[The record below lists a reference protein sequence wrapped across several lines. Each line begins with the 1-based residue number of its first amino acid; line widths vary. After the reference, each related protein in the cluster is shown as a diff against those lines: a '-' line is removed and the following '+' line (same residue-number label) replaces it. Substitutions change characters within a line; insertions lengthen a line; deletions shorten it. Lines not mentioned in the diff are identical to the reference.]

1 MKELPRLPNYNDYVH
16 RLYPNITDRSLVRE
30 VTFQVTNQCNL
41 RCDYCYEHHK
51 GTESMTLETGKRIV
65 DLLIHMWEEDKPGG
79 FINKSTKTV
88 VLDFIG
94 GEPMLEAPLISDI
107 CDYFFKQ
114 CAVKCCTLASG
125 ARISISTNGQ
135 NYFEPQVQAFVKK
148 FAPFLSLNVS
158 IDGHKALHDAH
169 RVDINGNGSFDKAI
183 RAYHAAAHLGGKQ
196 TKMTFVPS
204 SFPQMAEAIL
214 FMLDQD
220 PDFIAANYAYEPI
233 YTPHDA
239 SVLYDQ
245 LKIVSDHLISTKRVI
260 ACSILDH
267 NIGYRVDKQDDKNY
281 CGGSGGMLAF
291 DTQGKAYPCLRYCPI
306 SIGKEKAEKICI
318 GSMDGIYN
326 TPHTA
331 KIRDYLDAITLSS
344 QSTDECINCPVGVG
358 CGWCSAYNYEST
370 GDVNKRVTH
379 ICWAHKGRVL
389 ASCYYH
395 NKRYLELGDTTPKS
409 IELPDSDALQ
419 IITAAELEKLKD
431 LHRKAE
437 KKLLAERGEMNGVQ
451 NYTGGS
457 NH

>member
-1 MKELPRLPNYNDYVH
+1 MRELPRLPNYNDFIH
-16 RLYPNITDRSLVRE
+16 RLYPGVTDRSLVRE

-51 GTESMTLETGKRIV
+51 GTESMSLETGKRIV
-65 DLLIHMWEEDKPGG
+65 DLLIRMWEEDKPGG
-79 FINKSTKTV
+79 FISKKTKTV
-88 VLDFIG
+88 ILDFIG
-94 GEPMLEAPLISDI
+94 GEPLLEAPLISDI

-114 CAVKCCTLASG
+114 CALKGCTLASG

-135 NYFEPQVQAFVKK
+135 NYFEPQVQAFVKR

-169 RVDINGNGSFDKAI
+169 RVDAAGNGSFDKAI
-183 RAYHAAAHLGGKQ
+183 KAYHAAAGLGGKQ

-204 SFPQMAEAIL
+204 SFPQMSEAIL
-214 FMLDQD
+214 FMLEQS

-233 YTPHDA
+233 YTPQDA
-239 SVLYDQ
+239 RVLYDQ
-245 LKIVSDHLISTKRVI
+245 LKIVSDHLIATKRVI

-267 NIGYRVDKQDDKNY
+267 NIGYPVAKEDDKNY

-318 GSMDGIYN
+318 GDMQGIYN

-344 QSTDECINCPVGVG
+344 QSTPECINCPVGVG

-370 GDVNKRVTH
+370 GDVNRRVTN
-379 ICWAHKGRVL
+379 ICWAHKGRTL

-395 NKRYLELGDTTPKS
+395 NKRYLELRDTTPKAVL
-409 IELPDSDALQ
+409 LPEKDALQ
-419 IITAAELEKLKD
+419 IIPREEYEYLLRLQAE
-431 LHRKAE
+431 AE
-437 KKLLAERGEMNGVQ
+437 KVFLKEGGEDGI
-451 NYTGGS
+451 
-457 NH
+457 

>member
-1 MKELPRLPNYNDYVH
+1 MRELPRLPNYNDFIH
-16 RLYPNITDRSLVRE
+16 RLYHGVTDRSLVRE

-51 GTESMTLETGKRIV
+51 GTESMSLETGKRIV
-65 DLLIHMWEEDKPGG
+65 DLLIRMWEEDKPGG
-79 FINKSTKTV
+79 FISKKTKTV
-88 VLDFIG
+88 ILDFIG
-94 GEPMLEAPLISDI
+94 GEPLLEAPLISDI

-114 CAVKCCTLASG
+114 CALKGCTLASG

-135 NYFEPQVQAFVKK
+135 NYFEPQVQAFVKR

-169 RVDINGNGSFDKAI
+169 RVDAAGNGSFDKAI
-183 RAYHAAAHLGGKQ
+183 KAYHAAAGLGGKQ

-204 SFPQMAEAIL
+204 SFPQMSEAIL
-214 FMLDQD
+214 FMLEQS

-233 YTPHDA
+233 YTPQDA
-239 SVLYDQ
+239 RVLYDQ
-245 LKIVSDHLISTKRVI
+245 LKIVSDHLIATKRVI

-267 NIGYRVDKQDDKNY
+267 NIGYPVAKEDDKNY

-318 GSMDGIYN
+318 GDMQGIYN

-344 QSTDECINCPVGVG
+344 QSTPECINCPVGVG

-370 GDVNKRVTH
+370 GDVNRRVTN
-379 ICWAHKGRVL
+379 ICWAHKGRTL

-395 NKRYLELGDTTPKS
+395 NKRYLELRDTTPKAVL
-409 IELPDSDALQ
+409 LPEKDALQ
-419 IITAAELEKLKD
+419 IIPREEYEYLLRLQAE
-431 LHRKAE
+431 AE
-437 KKLLAERGEMNGVQ
+437 KVFLKEGGEDGI
-451 NYTGGS
+451 
-457 NH
+457 

>member
-1 MKELPRLPNYNDYVH
+1 MRELPRLPNYNDFIH
-16 RLYPNITDRSLVRE
+16 RLYPGVADRSLVRE

-51 GTESMTLETGKRIV
+51 GPESMSLETGKRIV
-65 DLLIHMWEEDKPGG
+65 DLLIRMWEEDKPGG
-79 FINKSTKTV
+79 FISKKTKTV
-88 VLDFIG
+88 ILDFIG
-94 GEPMLEAPLISDI
+94 GEPLLEAPLVSDI

-114 CAVKCCTLASG
+114 CALKGCTLASG

-135 NYFEPQVQAFVKK
+135 NYFEPQVQAFVKR

-169 RVDINGNGSFDKAI
+169 RVDAAGNGSFDKAI
-183 RAYHAAAHLGGKQ
+183 KAYHAAAGLGGKQ
-196 TKMTFVPS
+196 TKMTFVPA
-204 SFPQMAEAIL
+204 SFPQMSEAIL
-214 FMLDQD
+214 FMLDQN

-233 YTPHDA
+233 YTPQDA
-239 SVLYDQ
+239 RVLYDQ
-245 LKIVSDHLISTKRVI
+245 LKIVSDHLIATKRVI

-267 NIGYRVDKQDDKNY
+267 NIGYPVAKEDDKNY

-318 GSMDGIYN
+318 GDMQGIYN

-344 QSTDECINCPVGVG
+344 QSTPECINCPVGVG

-370 GDVNKRVTH
+370 GDVNRRVTN
-379 ICWAHKGRVL
+379 ICWAHKGRTL

-395 NKRYLELGDTTPKS
+395 NKRYLELRDTTP
-409 IELPDSDALQ
+409 IAVLLPEKDALQ
-419 IITAAELEKLKD
+419 IIPREEYEYLLRLQAE
-431 LHRKAE
+431 AE
-437 KKLLAERGEMNGVQ
+437 KVFLKEGGEDGI
-451 NYTGGS
+451 
-457 NH
+457 

>member
-1 MKELPRLPNYNDYVH
+1 MRELPRLPNYNDFIH
-16 RLYPNITDRSLVRE
+16 RLYPGVTDRSLVRE

-51 GTESMTLETGKRIV
+51 GTESMSLETGKRIV
-65 DLLIHMWEEDKPGG
+65 DLLIRMWEKDKPGG
-79 FINKSTKTV
+79 FISKKTKTV
-88 VLDFIG
+88 ILDFIG
-94 GEPMLEAPLISDI
+94 GEPLLEAPLISDI

-114 CAVKCCTLASG
+114 CALKGCTLASG

-135 NYFEPQVQAFVKK
+135 NYFEPQVQAFVKR

-169 RVDINGNGSFDKAI
+169 RVDAAGNGSFDKAI
-183 RAYHAAAHLGGKQ
+183 KAYHAAAGLGGKQ

-204 SFPQMAEAIL
+204 SFPQMSEAIL
-214 FMLDQD
+214 FMLEQS

-233 YTPHDA
+233 YTPQDA
-239 SVLYDQ
+239 RVLYDQ
-245 LKIVSDHLISTKRVI
+245 LKIVSDHLIATKRVI

-267 NIGYRVDKQDDKNY
+267 NIGYPVAKEDDKNY

-318 GSMDGIYN
+318 GDMQGIYN

-344 QSTDECINCPVGVG
+344 QSTPECINCPVGVG

-370 GDVNKRVTH
+370 GDVNRRVTN
-379 ICWAHKGRVL
+379 ICWAHKGRTL

-395 NKRYLELGDTTPKS
+395 NKRYLELRDTTPKAVL
-409 IELPDSDALQ
+409 LPEKDALQ
-419 IITAAELEKLKD
+419 IIPREEYEYLLRLQAE
-431 LHRKAE
+431 AE
-437 KKLLAERGEMNGVQ
+437 KVFLKEGGEDGI
-451 NYTGGS
+451 
-457 NH
+457 

>member
-1 MKELPRLPNYNDYVH
+1 MRELPRLPNYNDFIH
-16 RLYPNITDRSLVRE
+16 RLYPGVTDRSLVRE

-51 GTESMTLETGKRIV
+51 GTESMSLETGKRIV
-65 DLLIHMWEEDKPGG
+65 DLLIRMWEEDKPGS
-79 FINKSTKTV
+79 FISKKTKTV
-88 VLDFIG
+88 ILDFIG
-94 GEPMLEAPLISDI
+94 GEPLLEAPLISDI

-114 CAVKCCTLASG
+114 CALKGCTLASG

-135 NYFEPQVQAFVKK
+135 NYFEPQVQAFVKR

-169 RVDINGNGSFDKAI
+169 RVDAAGNGSFDKAI
-183 RAYHAAAHLGGKQ
+183 KAYHAAAGLGGKQ

-204 SFPQMAEAIL
+204 SFPQMSEAIL
-214 FMLDQD
+214 FMLEQS

-233 YTPHDA
+233 YTPQDA
-239 SVLYDQ
+239 RVLYDQ
-245 LKIVSDHLISTKRVI
+245 LKIVSDHLIATKRVI

-267 NIGYRVDKQDDKNY
+267 NIGYPVAKEDDKNY

-318 GSMDGIYN
+318 GDMQGIYN

-344 QSTDECINCPVGVG
+344 QSTPECINCPVGVG

-370 GDVNKRVTH
+370 GDVNRRVTN
-379 ICWAHKGRVL
+379 ICWAHKGRTL

-395 NKRYLELGDTTPKS
+395 NKRYLELRDTTPKAVL
-409 IELPDSDALQ
+409 LPEKDALQ
-419 IITAAELEKLKD
+419 IIPREEYEYLLRLQAE
-431 LHRKAE
+431 AE
-437 KKLLAERGEMNGVQ
+437 KVFLKEGGEDGF
-451 NYTGGS
+451 
-457 NH
+457 

>member
-1 MKELPRLPNYNDYVH
+1 MRELPRLPNYNDFIH
-16 RLYPNITDRSLVRE
+16 RLYPGVADRSLVRE

-51 GTESMTLETGKRIV
+51 GPESMSLETGKRIV
-65 DLLIHMWEEDKPGG
+65 DLLIRMWEDDKPDG
-79 FINKSTKTV
+79 FISKKTKTV
-88 VLDFIG
+88 ILDFIG
-94 GEPMLEAPLISDI
+94 GEPLLEAPLISDI

-114 CAVKCCTLASG
+114 CALKGCTLASG

-135 NYFEPQVQAFVKK
+135 NYFEPQVQAFVKR

-169 RVDINGNGSFDKAI
+169 RVDAAGNGSFDKAI
-183 RAYHAAAHLGGKQ
+183 KAYHAAAGLGGKQ
-196 TKMTFVPS
+196 TKMTFVPA
-204 SFPQMAEAIL
+204 SFPQMSEAIL
-214 FMLDQD
+214 FMLEQN

-233 YTPHDA
+233 YTPQDA
-239 SVLYDQ
+239 RVLYDQ
-245 LKIVSDHLISTKRVI
+245 LKIVSDHLIATKRVI

-267 NIGYRVDKQDDKNY
+267 NIGYPVAKEDDKNY

-318 GSMDGIYN
+318 GDMQGIYN

-344 QSTDECINCPVGVG
+344 QSTPECINCPVGVG

-370 GDVNKRVTH
+370 GDVNRRVTN
-379 ICWAHKGRVL
+379 ICWAHKGRTL

-395 NKRYLELGDTTPKS
+395 NKRYLELRDTTPKAVL
-409 IELPDSDALQ
+409 LPEKDALQ
-419 IITAAELEKLKD
+419 IIPCEEYEYLLRLQTE
-431 LHRKAE
+431 AE
-437 KKLLAERGEMNGVQ
+437 KVFLKEGGEDGI
-451 NYTGGS
+451 
-457 NH
+457 

>member
-1 MKELPRLPNYNDYVH
+1 MRELPRLPNYNDFIH
-16 RLYPNITDRSLVRE
+16 RLYPGVTDRSLVRE

-51 GTESMTLETGKRIV
+51 GTESMSLETGKRIV
-65 DLLIHMWEEDKPGG
+65 DLLIRMWEEDKPGG
-79 FINKSTKTV
+79 FISKKTKTV
-88 VLDFIG
+88 ILDFIG
-94 GEPMLEAPLISDI
+94 GEPLLEAPLISDI

-114 CAVKCCTLASG
+114 CALKGCTLASG

-135 NYFEPQVQAFVKK
+135 NYFEPQVQAFVKR

-169 RVDINGNGSFDKAI
+169 RVDAAGNGSFDKAI
-183 RAYHAAAHLGGKQ
+183 KAYHAAAGLGGKQ

-204 SFPQMAEAIL
+204 SFPQMSEAIL
-214 FMLDQD
+214 FMLEQS

-233 YTPHDA
+233 YTPQDA
-239 SVLYDQ
+239 RVLYDQ
-245 LKIVSDHLISTKRVI
+245 LKIVSDHLIATKRVI

-267 NIGYRVDKQDDKNY
+267 NIGYPVAKEDDKNY

-318 GSMDGIYN
+318 GDMQGIYN

-344 QSTDECINCPVGVG
+344 QSTPECINCPVGVG

-370 GDVNKRVTH
+370 GDVNRRVTN
-379 ICWAHKGRVL
+379 ICWAHKGRTL

-395 NKRYLELGDTTPKS
+395 NKRYLELRDTTPKAVL
-409 IELPDSDALQ
+409 LPEKDALQ
-419 IITAAELEKLKD
+419 IIPREEYEYLLRLQA
-431 LHRKAE
+431 KAE
-437 KKLLAERGEMNGVQ
+437 KVFLKEGGEDGI
-451 NYTGGS
+451 
-457 NH
+457 

>member
-1 MKELPRLPNYNDYVH
+1 MRELPRLPNYNDFIH
-16 RLYPNITDRSLVRE
+16 RLYPGVADRSLVRE

-51 GTESMTLETGKRIV
+51 GPESMSLETGKRIV
-65 DLLIHMWEEDKPGG
+65 DLLIRMWEEDKPGG
-79 FINKSTKTV
+79 FISKKTKTV
-88 VLDFIG
+88 ILDFIG
-94 GEPMLEAPLISDI
+94 GEPLLEAPLVSDI

-114 CAVKCCTLASG
+114 CALKGCTLASG

-135 NYFEPQVQAFVKK
+135 NYFEPQVQAFVKR

-169 RVDINGNGSFDKAI
+169 RVDAAGNGSFDKAI
-183 RAYHAAAHLGGKQ
+183 KAYHAAAGLGGKQ

-204 SFPQMAEAIL
+204 SFPQMSEAIL
-214 FMLDQD
+214 FMLEQS

-233 YTPHDA
+233 YTPQDA
-239 SVLYDQ
+239 RVLYDQ
-245 LKIVSDHLISTKRVI
+245 LKIVSDHLIATKRVI

-267 NIGYRVDKQDDKNY
+267 NIGYPVAKEDDKNY

-318 GSMDGIYN
+318 GDMQGIYN
-326 TPHTA
+326 MPHTA

-344 QSTDECINCPVGVG
+344 QSTPECINCPVGVG

-370 GDVNKRVTH
+370 GDVNRRVTN
-379 ICWAHKGRVL
+379 ICWAHKGRTL

-395 NKRYLELGDTTPKS
+395 NKRYLELRDTTPKAVL
-409 IELPDSDALQ
+409 LPEKDALQ
-419 IITAAELEKLKD
+419 IIPREEYEYLLRLQTE
-431 LHRKAE
+431 AE
-437 KKLLAERGEMNGVQ
+437 KAFLKE
-451 NYTGGS
+451 GGADGI
-457 NH
+457 

>member
-1 MKELPRLPNYNDYVH
+1 MRELPRLPNYNDFIH
-16 RLYPNITDRSLVRE
+16 RLYPGVTDRSLVRE

-51 GTESMTLETGKRIV
+51 GTESMSLETGKRIV
-65 DLLIHMWEEDKPGG
+65 DLLIRMWEEDKPGG
-79 FINKSTKTV
+79 FISKKTKTV
-88 VLDFIG
+88 ILDFIG
-94 GEPMLEAPLISDI
+94 GEPLLEAPLISDI

-114 CAVKCCTLASG
+114 CALKGCTLASG

-135 NYFEPQVQAFVKK
+135 NYFEPQVQAFVKR

-169 RVDINGNGSFDKAI
+169 RVDAAGNGSFDKAI
-183 RAYHAAAHLGGKQ
+183 KAYHAAAGLGGKQ

-204 SFPQMAEAIL
+204 SFPQMSEAIL
-214 FMLDQD
+214 FMLEQS

-233 YTPHDA
+233 YTPQDA
-239 SVLYDQ
+239 RVLYDQ
-245 LKIVSDHLISTKRVI
+245 LKIVSDHLIATKRVI

-267 NIGYRVDKQDDKNY
+267 NIGYPVAKEDDKNY

-318 GSMDGIYN
+318 GDMQGIYN

-344 QSTDECINCPVGVG
+344 QSTPECINCPVGVG
-358 CGWCSAYNYEST
+358 CGWCSAYNYQCT
-370 GDVNKRVTH
+370 GTPDKRVTY
-379 ICWAHKGRVL
+379 ICPMHKARVL
-389 ASCYYH
+389 ANAYYW
-395 NKRYLELGDTTPKS
+395 NNLYRKRGDTARYRLDIPDAWALEIIPYAELSMLKS
-409 IELPDSDALQ
+409 ISKE
-419 IITAAELEKLKD
+419 
-431 LHRKAE
+431 
-437 KKLLAERGEMNGVQ
+437 G
-451 NYTGGS
+451 
-457 NH
+457 

>member
-1 MKELPRLPNYNDYVH
+1 MRELPRLPNYNDFIH
-16 RLYPNITDRSLVRE
+16 RLYPGVTDRSLVRE

-51 GTESMTLETGKRIV
+51 GTESMSLETGKRIV
-65 DLLIHMWEEDKPGG
+65 DLLIRMWEEDKPGS
-79 FINKSTKTV
+79 FISKKTKTV
-88 VLDFIG
+88 ILDFIG
-94 GEPMLEAPLISDI
+94 GEPLLEAPLISDI

-114 CAVKCCTLASG
+114 CALKGCTLASG

-135 NYFEPQVQAFVKK
+135 NYFEPQVQAFVKR

-169 RVDINGNGSFDKAI
+169 RVDAAGNGSFDKAI
-183 RAYHAAAHLGGKQ
+183 KAYHAAAGLGGKQ

-204 SFPQMAEAIL
+204 SFPQMSEAIL
-214 FMLDQD
+214 FMLEQS

-233 YTPHDA
+233 YTPQDA
-239 SVLYDQ
+239 RVLYDQ
-245 LKIVSDHLISTKRVI
+245 LKIVSDHLIATKRVI

-267 NIGYRVDKQDDKNY
+267 NIGYPVAKEDDKNY

-318 GSMDGIYN
+318 GDMQGVYN

-344 QSTDECINCPVGVG
+344 QSTPECINCPVGVG

-370 GDVNKRVTH
+370 GDVNRRVTN
-379 ICWAHKGRVL
+379 ICWAHKGRTL

-395 NKRYLELGDTTPKS
+395 NKRYLELRDTTPKAVL
-409 IELPDSDALQ
+409 LPEKDALQ
-419 IITAAELEKLKD
+419 IIPREEYEYLLRLQTE
-431 LHRKAE
+431 AE
-437 KKLLAERGEMNGVQ
+437 KVFLKEGGEDGI
-451 NYTGGS
+451 
-457 NH
+457 

>member
-1 MKELPRLPNYNDYVH
+1 MRELPRLPNYNDFIH
-16 RLYPNITDRSLVRE
+16 RLYPGVTDRSLVRE
-30 VTFQVTNQCNL
+30 VTFQITNQCNL

-51 GTESMTLETGKRIV
+51 GTESMSLETGKRIV
-65 DLLIHMWEEDKPGG
+65 DLLIRMWEEDKPGG
-79 FINKSTKTV
+79 FISKKTKTV
-88 VLDFIG
+88 ILDFIG
-94 GEPMLEAPLISDI
+94 GEPLLEAPLISGI

-114 CAVKCCTLASG
+114 CALKGCTLASG

-135 NYFEPQVQAFVKK
+135 NYFEPQVQAFVKR

-169 RVDINGNGSFDKAI
+169 RVDAAGNGSFDKAI
-183 RAYHAAAHLGGKQ
+183 KAYHAAAGLGGKQ
-196 TKMTFVPS
+196 TKMTFVPA
-204 SFPQMAEAIL
+204 SFPQMSEAIL
-214 FMLDQD
+214 FMLDQN

-233 YTPHDA
+233 YTPQDA
-239 SVLYDQ
+239 RVLYDQ
-245 LKIVSDHLISTKRVI
+245 LKIVSDHLIATKRVI

-267 NIGYRVDKQDDKNY
+267 NIGYPVAKEDDKNY

-318 GSMDGIYN
+318 GDVQGIYN

-344 QSTDECINCPVGVG
+344 QSTPECINCPVGVG

-370 GDVNKRVTH
+370 GDVNRRVTN
-379 ICWAHKGRVL
+379 ICWAHKGRTL

-395 NKRYLELGDTTPKS
+395 NKRYLELRDTTPKAVL
-409 IELPDSDALQ
+409 LPEKDALQ
-419 IITAAELEKLKD
+419 IIPREEYEYLLRLQAE
-431 LHRKAE
+431 AE
-437 KKLLAERGEMNGVQ
+437 KVFLKEGGEDGI
-451 NYTGGS
+451 
-457 NH
+457 

>member
-1 MKELPRLPNYNDYVH
+1 
-16 RLYPNITDRSLVRE
+16 
-30 VTFQVTNQCNL
+30 
-41 RCDYCYEHHK
+41 
-51 GTESMTLETGKRIV
+51 
-65 DLLIHMWEEDKPGG
+65 
-79 FINKSTKTV
+79 
-88 VLDFIG
+88 
-94 GEPMLEAPLISDI
+94 
-107 CDYFFKQ
+107 
-114 CAVKCCTLASG
+114 
-125 ARISISTNGQ
+125 
-135 NYFEPQVQAFVKK
+135 
-148 FAPFLSLNVS
+148 
-158 IDGHKALHDAH
+158 
-169 RVDINGNGSFDKAI
+169 
-183 RAYHAAAHLGGKQ
+183 
-196 TKMTFVPS
+196 
-204 SFPQMAEAIL
+204 MAEAIL

-267 NIGYRVDKQDDKNY
+267 NIGYRVDKKDDKNY

-306 SIGKEKAEKICI
+306 AIGDEKAAKICI
-318 GSMDGIYN
+318 GDMQGIYN

-389 ASCYYH
+389 SSCYYH

-419 IITAAELEKLKD
+419 IITASELEKLKD
-431 LHRKAE
+431 LHRKA
-437 KKLLAERGEMNGVQ
+437 KRKLLAERGEMNGVQ

>member
-1 MKELPRLPNYNDYVH
+1 MRELPRLPNYNDFIH
-16 RLYPNITDRSLVRE
+16 RLYPGVTDRSLVRE

-51 GTESMTLETGKRIV
+51 GTESMSLETGKRIV
-65 DLLIHMWEEDKPGG
+65 DLLIRMWEEDKPGS
-79 FINKSTKTV
+79 FISKKTKTV
-88 VLDFIG
+88 ILDFIG
-94 GEPMLEAPLISDI
+94 GEPLLEAPLISDI

-114 CAVKCCTLASG
+114 CALKGCTLASG

-135 NYFEPQVQAFVKK
+135 NYFEPQVQAFVKR

-169 RVDINGNGSFDKAI
+169 RVDAAGNGSFDKAI
-183 RAYHAAAHLGGKQ
+183 KAYHAAAGLGGKQ

-204 SFPQMAEAIL
+204 SFPQMSEAIL
-214 FMLDQD
+214 FMLEQS

-233 YTPHDA
+233 YTPQDA
-239 SVLYDQ
+239 RVLYDQ
-245 LKIVSDHLISTKRVI
+245 LKIVSDHLIATKRVI

-267 NIGYRVDKQDDKNY
+267 NIGYPVAKEDDKNY

-318 GSMDGIYN
+318 GDMQGIYN

-344 QSTDECINCPVGVG
+344 QSTPECINCPVGVG

-370 GDVNKRVTH
+370 GDVNRRVTN
-379 ICWAHKGRVL
+379 ICWAHKGRTL

-395 NKRYLELGDTTPKS
+395 NKRYLELRDTTPKAVL
-409 IELPDSDALQ
+409 LPEKDALQ
-419 IITAAELEKLKD
+419 IIPREEYEYLLRLQAE
-431 LHRKAE
+431 AE
-437 KKLLAERGEMNGVQ
+437 KVFLKEGGEDGI
-451 NYTGGS
+451 
-457 NH
+457 

>member
-1 MKELPRLPNYNDYVH
+1 MRELPRLPNYNDFIH
-16 RLYPNITDRSLVRE
+16 RLYPGVTDRSLVRE
-30 VTFQVTNQCNL
+30 VTFQITNQCNL

-51 GTESMTLETGKRIV
+51 GTESMSLETGKRIV
-65 DLLIHMWEEDKPGG
+65 DLLIRMWEEDKPGS
-79 FINKSTKTV
+79 FISKKTKTV
-88 VLDFIG
+88 ILDFIG
-94 GEPMLEAPLISDI
+94 GEPLLEAPLISDI

-114 CAVKCCTLASG
+114 CALKGCTLASG

-135 NYFEPQVQAFVKK
+135 NYFEPQVQAFVKR

-169 RVDINGNGSFDKAI
+169 RVDAAGNGSFDKAI
-183 RAYHAAAHLGGKQ
+183 KAYHAAAGLGGKQ

-204 SFPQMAEAIL
+204 SFPQMSEAIL
-214 FMLDQD
+214 FMLEQS

-233 YTPHDA
+233 YTPQDA
-239 SVLYDQ
+239 RVLYDQ
-245 LKIVSDHLISTKRVI
+245 LKIVSDHLIATKRVI

-267 NIGYRVDKQDDKNY
+267 NIGYPVAKEDDKNY

-318 GSMDGIYN
+318 GDMQGIYN

-344 QSTDECINCPVGVG
+344 QSTPECINCPVGVG

-370 GDVNKRVTH
+370 GDVNRRVTN
-379 ICWAHKGRVL
+379 ICWAHKGRTL

-395 NKRYLELGDTTPKS
+395 NKRYLELRDTTPKAVL
-409 IELPDSDALQ
+409 LPEKDALQ
-419 IITAAELEKLKD
+419 IIPREEYEYLLRLQTE
-431 LHRKAE
+431 AE
-437 KKLLAERGEMNGVQ
+437 KVFLKEGGEDGI
-451 NYTGGS
+451 
-457 NH
+457 

>member
-1 MKELPRLPNYNDYVH
+1 MRELPRLPNYNDFIH
-16 RLYPNITDRSLVRE
+16 RLYPGVADRSLVRE

-51 GTESMTLETGKRIV
+51 GPESMSLETGKRIV
-65 DLLIHMWEEDKPGG
+65 DLLIRMWEEDKPGG
-79 FINKSTKTV
+79 FISKKTKTV
-88 VLDFIG
+88 ILDFIG
-94 GEPMLEAPLISDI
+94 GEPLLEAPLVSDI

-114 CAVKCCTLASG
+114 CASKGCTLASG

-135 NYFEPQVQAFVKK
+135 NYFEPQVQAFVKR

-169 RVDINGNGSFDKAI
+169 RVDAAGNGSFDKAI
-183 RAYHAAAHLGGKQ
+183 KAYHAAAGLGGKQ
-196 TKMTFVPS
+196 TKMTFVPA
-204 SFPQMAEAIL
+204 SFPQMSEAIL
-214 FMLDQD
+214 FMLDQN

-233 YTPHDA
+233 YTPQDA
-239 SVLYDQ
+239 RVLYDQ
-245 LKIVSDHLISTKRVI
+245 LKIVSDHLIATKRVI

-267 NIGYRVDKQDDKNY
+267 NIGYPVAKEDDKNY

-318 GSMDGIYN
+318 GDMQGIYN

-344 QSTDECINCPVGVG
+344 QSTPECINCPVGVG

-370 GDVNKRVTH
+370 GDVNRRVTN
-379 ICWAHKGRVL
+379 ICWAHKGRTL

-395 NKRYLELGDTTPKS
+395 NKRYLELRDTTPKAVL
-409 IELPDSDALQ
+409 LPEKDALQ
-419 IITAAELEKLKD
+419 IIPREEYEYLLRLQAE
-431 LHRKAE
+431 AE
-437 KKLLAERGEMNGVQ
+437 KVFLKEGGEDGI
-451 NYTGGS
+451 
-457 NH
+457 

>member
-1 MKELPRLPNYNDYVH
+1 MRELPRLPNYNDFIH
-16 RLYPNITDRSLVRE
+16 RLYTGVADRSLVRE

-51 GTESMTLETGKRIV
+51 GPESMSLETGKRIV
-65 DLLIHMWEEDKPGG
+65 DLLIRMWEDDKPGG
-79 FINKSTKTV
+79 FISKKTKTV
-88 VLDFIG
+88 ILDFIG
-94 GEPMLEAPLISDI
+94 GEPLLEAPLISDI

-114 CAVKCCTLASG
+114 CALKGCTLASG

-135 NYFEPQVQAFVKK
+135 NYFEPQVQAFVKR

-169 RVDINGNGSFDKAI
+169 RVDAAGNGSFDKAI
-183 RAYHAAAHLGGKQ
+183 KAYHAAAGLGGKQ
-196 TKMTFVPS
+196 TKMTFVPA
-204 SFPQMAEAIL
+204 SFPQMSEAIL
-214 FMLDQD
+214 FMLEQN

-233 YTPHDA
+233 YTPQDA
-239 SVLYDQ
+239 RVLYDQ
-245 LKIVSDHLISTKRVI
+245 LKIVSDHLIATKRVI

-267 NIGYRVDKQDDKNY
+267 NIGYPVAKEDDKNY

-318 GSMDGIYN
+318 GDMQGIYN

-344 QSTDECINCPVGVG
+344 QSTPECINCPVGVG

-370 GDVNKRVTH
+370 GDVNRRVTN
-379 ICWAHKGRVL
+379 ICWAHKGRTL

-395 NKRYLELGDTTPKS
+395 NKRYLELRDTTPKAVL
-409 IELPDSDALQ
+409 LPEKDALQ
-419 IITAAELEKLKD
+419 IIPREEYEYLLRLQTE
-431 LHRKAE
+431 AE
-437 KKLLAERGEMNGVQ
+437 KVFLKEGGVD
-451 NYTGGS
+451 GI
-457 NH
+457 

>member
-1 MKELPRLPNYNDYVH
+1 MRELPRLPNYNDFIH
-16 RLYPNITDRSLVRE
+16 RLYPGVADRSLVRE

-51 GTESMTLETGKRIV
+51 GPESMSLETGKRIV
-65 DLLIHMWEEDKPGG
+65 DLLIRMWEEDKPGG
-79 FINKSTKTV
+79 FISKKTKTV
-88 VLDFIG
+88 ILDFIG
-94 GEPMLEAPLISDI
+94 GEPLLEAPLISDI

-114 CAVKCCTLASG
+114 CALKGCTLASG

-135 NYFEPQVQAFVKK
+135 NYFEPQVQAFVKR

-169 RVDINGNGSFDKAI
+169 RVDAAGNGSFDKAI
-183 RAYHAAAHLGGKQ
+183 KAYHAAAGLGGKQ
-196 TKMTFVPS
+196 TKMTFVPA
-204 SFPQMAEAIL
+204 SFPQMSEAIL
-214 FMLDQD
+214 FMLEQS

-233 YTPHDA
+233 YTPQDA
-239 SVLYDQ
+239 RVLYDQ
-245 LKIVSDHLISTKRVI
+245 LKIVSDHLIATKRVI

-267 NIGYRVDKQDDKNY
+267 NIGYPVAKEDDKNY

-291 DTQGKAYPCLRYCPI
+291 DVEGKAYPCLRYCPI

-318 GSMDGIYN
+318 GDMQGIYN

-344 QSTDECINCPVGVG
+344 QSTPECINCPVGVG

-370 GDVNKRVTH
+370 GDVNLRVTN
-379 ICWAHKGRVL
+379 ICWAHKGRTL

-395 NKRYLELGDTTPKS
+395 NKRYLELRDTTPKAVL
-409 IELPDSDALQ
+409 LPEKDALQ
-419 IITAAELEKLKD
+419 IIPREEYEYLLRLQTE
-431 LHRKAE
+431 AE
-437 KKLLAERGEMNGVQ
+437 KVFLKEGGEDGI
-451 NYTGGS
+451 
-457 NH
+457 

>member
-1 MKELPRLPNYNDYVH
+1 MRELPRLPNYNDFIH
-16 RLYPNITDRSLVRE
+16 RLYPGVTDRSLVRE

-51 GTESMTLETGKRIV
+51 GTESMSLETGKRIV
-65 DLLIHMWEEDKPGG
+65 DLLIRMWEEDKPGG
-79 FINKSTKTV
+79 FISKKTKTV
-88 VLDFIG
+88 ILDFIG
-94 GEPMLEAPLISDI
+94 GEPLLEAPLISDI

-114 CAVKCCTLASG
+114 CALKGCTIASG

-135 NYFEPQVQAFVKK
+135 NYFEPQVQAFVKR

-169 RVDINGNGSFDKAI
+169 RVDAAGNGSFDKAI
-183 RAYHAAAHLGGKQ
+183 KAYHAAAGLGGKQ

-204 SFPQMAEAIL
+204 SFPQMSEAIL
-214 FMLDQD
+214 FMLEQS

-233 YTPHDA
+233 YTPQDA
-239 SVLYDQ
+239 RVLYDQ
-245 LKIVSDHLISTKRVI
+245 LKIVSDHLIATKRVI

-267 NIGYRVDKQDDKNY
+267 NIGYPVAKEDDKNY

-318 GSMDGIYN
+318 GDMQGIYN

-344 QSTDECINCPVGVG
+344 QSTPECINCPVGVG

-370 GDVNKRVTH
+370 GDVNRRVTN
-379 ICWAHKGRVL
+379 ICWAHKGRTL

-395 NKRYLELGDTTPKS
+395 NKRYLELRDTTPKAVL
-409 IELPDSDALQ
+409 LPEKDALQ
-419 IITAAELEKLKD
+419 IIPREEYEYLLRLQAE
-431 LHRKAE
+431 AE
-437 KKLLAERGEMNGVQ
+437 KVFLKEGGEDGI
-451 NYTGGS
+451 
-457 NH
+457 

>member
-1 MKELPRLPNYNDYVH
+1 MRELPRLPNYNDFIH
-16 RLYPNITDRSLVRE
+16 RLYPGVADRSLVRE

-51 GTESMTLETGKRIV
+51 GPESMSLETGKRIV
-65 DLLIHMWEEDKPGG
+65 DLLIRMWEEDKPGG
-79 FINKSTKTV
+79 FISKKTKTV
-88 VLDFIG
+88 ILDFIG
-94 GEPMLEAPLISDI
+94 GEPLLEAPLISDI

-114 CAVKCCTLASG
+114 CALKGCTLASG

-135 NYFEPQVQAFVKK
+135 NYFEPQVQAFVKR

-169 RVDINGNGSFDKAI
+169 RVDAAGNGSFDKAI
-183 RAYHAAAHLGGKQ
+183 KAYHAAAGLGGKQ
-196 TKMTFVPS
+196 TKMTFVPV
-204 SFPQMAEAIL
+204 SFPQMSEAIL
-214 FMLDQD
+214 FMLEQN

-233 YTPHDA
+233 YTPQDA
-239 SVLYDQ
+239 RVLYDQ
-245 LKIVSDHLISTKRVI
+245 LKIVSDHLIATKRVI

-267 NIGYRVDKQDDKNY
+267 NIGYPVAKEDDKNY

-318 GSMDGIYN
+318 GDMQGIYN

-344 QSTDECINCPVGVG
+344 QSTPECINCPVGVG

-370 GDVNKRVTH
+370 GDVNRRVTN
-379 ICWAHKGRVL
+379 ICWAHKGRTL

-395 NKRYLELGDTTPKS
+395 NKRYLELRDTTPKAVL
-409 IELPDSDALQ
+409 LPEKDALQ
-419 IITAAELEKLKD
+419 IIPREEYEYLLRLQTE
-431 LHRKAE
+431 AE
-437 KKLLAERGEMNGVQ
+437 KVFLKEGGEDGI
-451 NYTGGS
+451 
-457 NH
+457 

>member
-1 MKELPRLPNYNDYVH
+1 MRELPRLPNYNDFIH
-16 RLYPNITDRSLVRE
+16 RLYPGVTDRSLVRE

-51 GTESMTLETGKRIV
+51 GTESMSLETGKRIV
-65 DLLIHMWEEDKPGG
+65 DLLIRMWEEDKPGS
-79 FINKSTKTV
+79 FISKKTKTV
-88 VLDFIG
+88 ILDFIG
-94 GEPMLEAPLISDI
+94 GEPLLEAPLISDI

-114 CAVKCCTLASG
+114 CALKGCTLASG

-135 NYFEPQVQAFVKK
+135 NYFEPQVQAFVKR

-169 RVDINGNGSFDKAI
+169 RVDAAGNGSFDKAI
-183 RAYHAAAHLGGKQ
+183 KAYHAAAGLGGKQ

-204 SFPQMAEAIL
+204 SFPQMSEAIL
-214 FMLDQD
+214 FMLEQS

-233 YTPHDA
+233 YTPQDA
-239 SVLYDQ
+239 RVLYDQ
-245 LKIVSDHLISTKRVI
+245 LKIVSDHLIATKRVI

-267 NIGYRVDKQDDKNY
+267 NIGYPVAKEDDKNY

-291 DTQGKAYPCLRYCPI
+291 DVEGKAYPCLRYCPI

-318 GSMDGIYN
+318 GDMQGIYN

-344 QSTDECINCPVGVG
+344 QSTPECINCPVGVG

-370 GDVNKRVTH
+370 GDVNRRVTN
-379 ICWAHKGRVL
+379 ICWAHKGRTL

-395 NKRYLELGDTTPKS
+395 NKRYLELRDTTPKAVL
-409 IELPDSDALQ
+409 LPEKDALQ
-419 IITAAELEKLKD
+419 IIPREEYEYLLRLQTE
-431 LHRKAE
+431 AE
-437 KKLLAERGEMNGVQ
+437 KVFLKEGGEDGI
-451 NYTGGS
+451 
-457 NH
+457 

>member
-1 MKELPRLPNYNDYVH
+1 MRELPRLPNYNDFIH
-16 RLYPNITDRSLVRE
+16 RLYPGVTDRSLVRE

-51 GTESMTLETGKRIV
+51 GTESMSLETGKRIV
-65 DLLIHMWEEDKPGG
+65 DLLIRMWEEDKTGG
-79 FINKSTKTV
+79 FISKKTKTV
-88 VLDFIG
+88 ILDFIG
-94 GEPMLEAPLISDI
+94 GEPLLEAPLISDI

-114 CAVKCCTLASG
+114 CALKGCTLASG

-135 NYFEPQVQAFVKK
+135 NYFEPQVQAFVKR

-169 RVDINGNGSFDKAI
+169 RVDAAGNGSFDKAI
-183 RAYHAAAHLGGKQ
+183 KAYHAAAGLGGKQ

-204 SFPQMAEAIL
+204 SFPQMSEAIL
-214 FMLDQD
+214 FMLEQS

-233 YTPHDA
+233 YTPQDA
-239 SVLYDQ
+239 RVLYDQ
-245 LKIVSDHLISTKRVI
+245 LKIVSDHLIATKRVI

-267 NIGYRVDKQDDKNY
+267 NIGYPVAKEDDKNY

-318 GSMDGIYN
+318 GDMQGIYN

-344 QSTDECINCPVGVG
+344 QSTPECINCPVGVG

-370 GDVNKRVTH
+370 GDVNRRVTN
-379 ICWAHKGRVL
+379 ICWAHKGRTL

-395 NKRYLELGDTTPKS
+395 NKRYLELRDTTPKAVL
-409 IELPDSDALQ
+409 LPEKDALQ
-419 IITAAELEKLKD
+419 IIPREEYEYLLRLQAE
-431 LHRKAE
+431 AE
-437 KKLLAERGEMNGVQ
+437 KVFLKEGGEDGI
-451 NYTGGS
+451 
-457 NH
+457 

>member
-1 MKELPRLPNYNDYVH
+1 MRELPRLPNYNDFIH
-16 RLYPNITDRSLVRE
+16 RLYPGVADRSLVRE
-30 VTFQVTNQCNL
+30 VTFQVTNKCNL

-51 GTESMTLETGKRIV
+51 GPESMSLETGKRIV
-65 DLLIHMWEEDKPGG
+65 DLLIRMWEEDKPGG
-79 FINKSTKTV
+79 FISKKTKTV
-88 VLDFIG
+88 ILDFIG
-94 GEPMLEAPLISDI
+94 GEPLLEAPLVSDI

-114 CAVKCCTLASG
+114 CALKGCTLASG

-135 NYFEPQVQAFVKK
+135 NYFEPQVQAFVKR

-169 RVDINGNGSFDKAI
+169 RVDAAGNGSFDKAI
-183 RAYHAAAHLGGKQ
+183 KAYHAAAGLGGKQ
-196 TKMTFVPS
+196 TKMTFVPA
-204 SFPQMAEAIL
+204 SFPQMSEAIL
-214 FMLDQD
+214 FMLDQN

-233 YTPHDA
+233 YTPQDA
-239 SVLYDQ
+239 RVLYDQ
-245 LKIVSDHLISTKRVI
+245 LKIVSDHLIATKRVI

-267 NIGYRVDKQDDKNY
+267 NIGYPVAKEDDKNY

-318 GSMDGIYN
+318 GDMQGIYN

-344 QSTDECINCPVGVG
+344 QSTPECINCPVGVG

-370 GDVNKRVTH
+370 GDVNRRVTN
-379 ICWAHKGRVL
+379 ICWAHKGRTL

-395 NKRYLELGDTTPKS
+395 NKRYLELRDTTPKAVL
-409 IELPDSDALQ
+409 LPEKDALQ
-419 IITAAELEKLKD
+419 IIPREEYEYLLRLQAE
-431 LHRKAE
+431 AE
-437 KKLLAERGEMNGVQ
+437 KVFLKEGGEDGI
-451 NYTGGS
+451 
-457 NH
+457 

>member
-1 MKELPRLPNYNDYVH
+1 MRELPRLPNYNDFIH
-16 RLYPNITDRSLVRE
+16 RLYPGVTDRSLVRE

-51 GTESMTLETGKRIV
+51 GTESMNLETGKRIV
-65 DLLIHMWEEDKPGG
+65 DLLIRMWEEDKPGS
-79 FINKSTKTV
+79 FISKKTKTV
-88 VLDFIG
+88 ILDFIG
-94 GEPMLEAPLISDI
+94 GEPLLEAPLISDI

-114 CAVKCCTLASG
+114 CALKGCTLASG

-135 NYFEPQVQAFVKK
+135 NYFEPQVQAFVKR

-169 RVDINGNGSFDKAI
+169 RVDAAGNGSFDKAI
-183 RAYHAAAHLGGKQ
+183 KAYHAAAGLGGKQ

-204 SFPQMAEAIL
+204 SFPQMSEAIL
-214 FMLDQD
+214 FMLEQS

-233 YTPHDA
+233 YTPQDA
-239 SVLYDQ
+239 RVLYDQ
-245 LKIVSDHLISTKRVI
+245 LKIVSDHLIATKRVI

-267 NIGYRVDKQDDKNY
+267 NIGYPVAKEDDKNY

-318 GSMDGIYN
+318 GDMQGIYN

-344 QSTDECINCPVGVG
+344 QSTPECINCPVGVG

-370 GDVNKRVTH
+370 GDVNRRVTN
-379 ICWAHKGRVL
+379 ICWAHKGRTL

-395 NKRYLELGDTTPKS
+395 NKRYLELRDTTPKAVL
-409 IELPDSDALQ
+409 LPEKDALQ
-419 IITAAELEKLKD
+419 IIPREEYEYLLRLQTE
-431 LHRKAE
+431 AE
-437 KKLLAERGEMNGVQ
+437 KVFLKEGGEDGI
-451 NYTGGS
+451 
-457 NH
+457 